1 MKAIIIKE
9 LFWLVLSSVISLFLA
24 FVFLGMLSLT
34 SSQNSLNSIEKTFT
48 VQLYLI
54 GWFVSLVSVYI
65 FRIITIAI
73 KKYIYE

>member
-9 LFWLVLSSVISLFLA
+9 LFWLVVSSVISLFLA
-24 FVFLGMLSLT
+24 FLFLGMLSLT
-34 SSQNSLNSIEKTFT
+34 SSQSALNSIEKIFT

-54 GWFVSLVSVYI
+54 GWFVSLISVYI

-73 KKYIYE
+73 KKYI

>member
-65 FRIITIAI
+65 FRIIISAI
-73 KKYIYE
+73 KKYI

>member
-1 MKAIIIKE
+1 MKEIIIKE

-24 FVFLGMLSLT
+24 FIFLAMLSLT
-34 SSQNSLNSIEKTFT
+34 SSENTLNSIEKTFT

-54 GWFVSLVSVYI
+54 GWFVSLISVYI

-73 KKYIYE
+73 KKYI

>member
-9 LFWLVLSSVISLFLA
+9 LFWFVFGSIISLVLSFI
-24 FVFLGMLSLT
+24 FLGLLNLT
-34 SSQNSLNSIEKTFT
+34 SSQETMNSIEKVFT

-54 GWFVSLVSVYI
+54 GCLVSLISIYV

-73 KKYIYE
+73 KKYL

>member
-24 FVFLGMLSLT
+24 FIFLAMLNLT
-34 SSQNSLNSIEKTFT
+34 SSENTLNSIEKTFT

-54 GWFVSLVSVYI
+54 GWFVSIISVYI

-73 KKYIYE
+73 KKYI

>member
-24 FVFLGMLSLT
+24 FVFLAMLNLT
-34 SSQNSLNSIEKTFT
+34 SSENTLNSIEKTFT

-54 GWFVSLVSVYI
+54 GWFVSIISVYI

-73 KKYIYE
+73 KKYM

>member
-24 FVFLGMLSLT
+24 FVFLAMLNLT
-34 SSQNSLNSIEKTFT
+34 SSENTLNSIEKTFT

-54 GWFVSLVSVYI
+54 GWFVSIISVYI

-73 KKYIYE
+73 KKYI

>member
-1 MKAIIIKE
+1 MKATIIKE

-24 FVFLGMLSLT
+24 FIFLAMLSLT
-34 SSQNSLNSIEKTFT
+34 SSENTLNSIEKTFT

-54 GWFVSLVSVYI
+54 GWFVSFISIYI

-73 KKYIYE
+73 KKYI

>member
-1 MKAIIIKE
+1 MKEIIIKE

-24 FVFLGMLSLT
+24 FIFLAMLSLT
-34 SSQNSLNSIEKTFT
+34 SSENTLNSIEKTFT

-73 KKYIYE
+73 KKYI